1 MHHGPCHNYK
11 IIVSVSSV
19 SAAPDVPSRWGCSPA
34 EPGSVFFRDLTTP
47 GHDHRRSG
55 MLSHTGRRFLLS
67 TVLHSLTSF
76 SLCKTFAVGGKGV
89 LTFTLQAGK
98 SRRYDCS
105 KGAVSWQ
112 DF

>member
-47 GHDHRRSG
+47 GYDHRRSG

-76 SLCKTFAVGGKGV
+76 SLCKTFEVARVSSPLLCRQENQGGTTAARA
-89 LTFTLQAGK
+89 L
-98 SRRYDCS
+98 
-105 KGAVSWQ
+105 
-112 DF
+112 

>member
-34 EPGSVFFRDLTTP
+34 EPGSLFFQDLRTP
-47 GHDHRRSG
+47 GHYHGWCG
-55 MLSHTGRRFLLS
+55 MLSHSGMRFLVS

-76 SLCKTFAVGGKGV
+76 SLCKTFEVARVSSPLLCRQENQGGTTAARA
-89 LTFTLQAGK
+89 L
-98 SRRYDCS
+98 
-105 KGAVSWQ
+105 
-112 DF
+112 